1 MRRVRAWAPLLL
13 VVAAVAEVVVFVLV
27 VRWIGGPAAVL
38 LALATSVLGMVLLRR
53 EGIRAWRR
61 FRSALEAGEPPGVR
75 VADGLVGLVGALMLA
90 LPGFL
95 SDALGLLL
103 VLPPSRG
110 LARRAVQRVAET
122 RMSSGMAGDV
132 FGPRRV
138 RVRRGPRPDPPRVA
152 DPTVPSQPGPK
163 AGPDRPPRPIEG
175 EVVDGEVVDGEV
187 VEGGVVEGEIIEPGD
202 RP

>member
-1 MRRVRAWAPLLL
+1 MRRVRTWVPLLL
-13 VVAAVAEVVVFVLV
+13 VAGAVAEVVVFVLV
-27 VRWIGGPAAVL
+27 VRWLGAPVAVL
-38 LALATSVLGMVLLRR
+38 LALATSVIGIVLLRR

-61 FRSALEAGEPPGVR
+61 FRTAVEAGEPPGVR

-90 LPGFL
+90 LPGFV
-95 SDALGLLL
+95 SDVVGLLL

-122 RMSSGMAGDV
+122 RMSSGLAGDV

-138 RVRRGPRPDPPRVA
+138 RVRRGPPLGTDPP
-152 DPTVPSQPGPK
+152 VPGRPGPDGGPDGGPGG
-163 AGPDRPPRPIEG
+163 GPDRPPQPIAG
-175 EVVDGEVVDGEV
+175 ADD
-187 VEGGVVEGEIIEPGD
+187 EGEIVDPDD

>member
-1 MRRVRAWAPLLL
+1 MRRVRTWVPLLL
-13 VVAAVAEVVVFVLV
+13 VAGAVTEVVVFVLV
-27 VRWIGGPAAVL
+27 VRWVGALVAVL
-38 LALATSVLGMVLLRR
+38 LAVATSVIGIVLLRR

-61 FRSALEAGEPPGVR
+61 FRTAVEAGEPPGVR

-90 LPGFL
+90 LPGFV
-95 SDALGLLL
+95 SDVVGLLL

-122 RMSSGMAGDV
+122 RMSSGLAGDV

-138 RVRRGPRPDPPRVA
+138 RVRRGPPLGTDPP
-152 DPTVPSQPGPK
+152 VPGRSGPDS
-163 AGPDRPPRPIEG
+163 GPDRPPQPIEG
-175 EVVDGEVVDGEV
+175 EVVEGEV
-187 VEGGVVEGEIIEPGD
+187 VEGDIVDPGD

>member
-1 MRRVRAWAPLLL
+1 MRRVRTWAPLLL
-13 VVAAVAEVVVFVLV
+13 VGAAVAEVVVFVLV

-38 LALATSVLGMVLLRR
+38 LALATSVLGTVLLRR

-61 FRSALEAGEPPGVR
+61 FRSAVEAGEPPGVR

-90 LPGFL
+90 LPGFV

-122 RMSSGMAGDV
+122 RMTSGMAGDV

-138 RVRRGPRPDPPRVA
+138 RVRRGPPHGA
-152 DPTVPSQPGPK
+152 DPTVPSQPGPT
-163 AGPDRPPRPIEG
+163 AGPDKPPQPIEG
-175 EVVDGEVVDGEV
+175 E
-187 VEGGVVEGEIIEPGD
+187 VVEGEIIEPGD